1 MDKESCE
8 KLVQAVYRVTELF
21 PESEPLRKQ
30 IRESANQILADL
42 ICLDSKKQAV
52 QLLKNI
58 EVIKSYL
65 KLAQT
70 QNWVDPINFVVLQKE
85 YSKMEEVIKSDIGK
99 TVDNFSPEAKKE
111 TLATEKDRRNR
122 ILDFLRERKSMQTR
136 ELVEAFP
143 KTNRR
148 TLIRDLDKL
157 YQSGILIRVGSGRS
171 SSYNIKL

>member
-8 KLVQAVYRVTELF
+8 KLVKAVYRVTELF
-21 PESEPLRKQ
+21 PENEPLRNQ
-30 IRESANQILADL
+30 IRETANQILADL
-42 ICLDSKKQAV
+42 ICLNSKKQAL
-52 QLLKNI
+52 QALKNI
-58 EVIKSYL
+58 EVMRSYL
-65 KLAQT
+65 KVAET
-70 QNWVDPINFVVLQKE
+70 QGWVDPVNFLVLEKE
-85 YSKMEEVIKSDIGK
+85 YAKVEEIIKSDIGK